1 MREVHGAPRPVSL
14 INNRG
19 KTRRKNGKATTTKIE
34 ATLSTRKVLEGFAGF
49 RNHAFVKLQDDY
61 FEKDIRQWLKEG
73 SFRNSVDLVDCYI
86 DIALNEGWMDDDL
99 DEPFR

>member
-1 MREVHGAPRPVSL
+1 MEMQQQQQKPKRPYPPGRFWRAL
-14 INNRG
+14 L
-19 KTRRKNGKATTTKIE
+19 A
-34 ATLSTRKVLEGFAGF
+34 F

-73 SFRNSVDLVDCYI
+73 SFRNSVDVVDCYI
-86 DIALNEGWMDDDL
+86 DIALSEGWMDDDL